1 MLLSY
6 FQITQTLQKSK
17 SQEVSGQPSNILHDL
32 IQAAGIV
39 PDGGQDGHP
48 GEVTIN
54 LDESQL
60 AALTSA
66 AQESSQ
72 TKG

>member
-1 MLLSY
+1 ML
-6 FQITQTLQKSK
+6 Q
-17 SQEVSGQPSNILHDL
+17 DL
-32 IQAAGIV
+32 IQAVGIM
-39 PDGGQDGHP
+39 PDGGQEGQP

-72 TKG
+72 PKGKYKTCVYF